1 MSNASII
8 CSNVTKSYKLYGSS
22 SDRVKEAL
30 HPFRKK
36 FHEDF
41 FAVRDVSFEVMRG
54 ETFGIVGKNGSGKS
68 TLLQIICGILQ
79 PSHGSV
85 WVSGRISALLELG
98 AGFNPEFTGIENVYL
113 NGSIL
118 GLSTAEIDSRLDRIL
133 GFADIGDFVNQPV
146 KTYSSG
152 MYVRLA
158 FSVMANIDPE
168 IFVVDEAL
176 AVGDAYFVHRC
187 MNRFRE
193 LQEQGTTILFVTH
206 DIGSIKRFCT
216 RALWLHGGI
225 VKSLGSAVET
235 ADRYIEHL
243 FGIED
248 TLPNGP
254 QSVDILPDTTGASTK
269 ASDVF
274 PAEETII
281 PNMDKRFGTGQIK
294 CVGIAIYDTNGRP
307 IPEVNH
313 NTQIVL
319 RVTFQNISAPDN
331 AAWNAGYIVRDF
343 KGLDIA
349 STNTNEEGTVLPLIK
364 KGERMTLSFF
374 IDLPIL
380 YPGSYSFSPSVG
392 IDCGQDDIGTG
403 GATTE
408 EHVICDRIANAIAIK
423 VNSTRKMHVM
433 MKFPTRIE
441 VG

>member
-1 MSNASII
+1 MNQSGDSII
-8 CSNVTKSYKLYGSS
+8 CSNVSKAYKLYENS

-30 HPFRKK
+30 HPLRKK
-36 FHEDF
+36 FHSDF
-41 FAVRDVSFEVMRG
+41 YAVRNVSFSVSRG
-54 ETFGIVGKNGSGKS
+54 ETFGIIGKNGSGKS

-79 PSHGSV
+79 PTEGSV

-98 AGFNPEFTGIENVYL
+98 AGFNPEFTGVENVYL

-118 GLSTAEIDSRLDRIL
+118 GLSTSEIDSRLDRIL
-133 GFADIGDFVNQPV
+133 AFADIGDFVHQPV

-206 DIGSIKRFCT
+206 DISSIKRLCT
-216 RALWLHGGI
+216 RALWLHEGRI
-225 VKSLGSAVET
+225 KSIGSSVET
-235 ADRYIEHL
+235 ADSYIEHL
-243 FGIED
+243 FGIQD
-248 TLPNGP
+248 TLPLS
-254 QSVDILPDTTGASTK
+254 SVSEKKSLENSNTFTEKSNNL
-269 ASDVF
+269 F
-274 PAEETII
+274 PAEESVI
-281 PNMDKRFGTGQIK
+281 PNMDKRFGSGEIK
-294 CVGIAIYDTNGRP
+294 CVGIAVYDTSGKP
-307 IPEVNH
+307 VSEVDH
-313 NTQIVL
+313 NTQIIL
-319 RVTFQNISAPDN
+319 RVTFQNFSAPDD
-331 AAWNAGYIVRDF
+331 AKWNAGYIVRDF

-349 STNTNEEGTVLPLIK
+349 STNTFEEKTPLPDIK
-364 KGERMTLSFF
+364 KGEKITLSFR

-392 IDCGQDDIGTG
+392 MESRSSSADNNIL
-403 GATTE
+403 
-408 EHVICDRIANAIAIK
+408 CDRISNAIAIK
-423 VNSTRKMHVM
+423 INATRKMHVM